1 MAKMTICKGCGATM
15 DKRAKS
21 CPQCGRKNKKPVRF
35 IVTGVIIYVIIMI
48 VIVGNIAKRNEKEED
63 SYSTYRWPSNGIAAL
78 LPEPNAEYGEITN
91 ESEDSFGIDL
101 YHMSKN
107 DFEDYIAECKD
118 EGFSVDYN
126 KTSSSYYADDRNG
139 NSLSIWYDE
148 DDEEMTIRIMAA
160 VDEIDEDRR
169 TDEIADNNMSNN
181 ADNNTDNN
189 AVIPDHENHEEG
201 AAENTEITDAAETG
215 SETEETET
223 DETENSD
230 SQNTENVE
238 FREWVD
244 SYEAF
249 MNEYI
254 DFMEN
259 YDSTDLSMLTRYSE
273 LMSTYTAFLNDTNA
287 LKEDDYSVSDWA
299 YYMEAYVRIMNR
311 LSTIQ

>member
-35 IVTGVIIYVIIMI
+35 IVTGVIVYVIIMI

-78 LPEPNAEYGEITN
+78 LPEPDAEYGEITN
-91 ESEDSFGIDL
+91 ESKDSFAIDL

-107 DFEDYIAECKD
+107 DFEDYIEACKE

-160 VDEIDEDRR
+160 VDVIDEDRG
-169 TDEIADNNMSNN
+169 TDEIADNNTG
-181 ADNNTDNN
+181 NNTDNN
-189 AVIPDHENHEEG
+189 TVTSDQEEDT
-201 AAENTEITDAAETG
+201 ADNTEITDAAETG

-254 DFMEN
+254 DFMKN
-259 YDSTDLSMLTRYSE
+259 YESTDISMLARYSE
-273 LMSTYTAFLNDTNA
+273 LMSTYTEFLNATNS

-311 LSTIQ
+311 LSAIQ